1 MNVQE
6 IMIKGL
12 EVEIKKK
19 RNLLNTK
26 KIDRN
31 QEAEVE
37 VEKKKE
43 EFHVHQLNHQKL
55 VQQMLNKSNKQ
66 N

>member
-6 IMIKGL
+6 IVIKGL

-19 RNLLNTK
+19 RNRLNTK
-26 KIDRN
+26 KTD
-31 QEAEVE
+31 QKQKAEVE

-43 EFHVHQLNHQKL
+43 EFHQINHQKL
-55 VQQMLNKSNKQ
+55 ILQMLNKSNKQ